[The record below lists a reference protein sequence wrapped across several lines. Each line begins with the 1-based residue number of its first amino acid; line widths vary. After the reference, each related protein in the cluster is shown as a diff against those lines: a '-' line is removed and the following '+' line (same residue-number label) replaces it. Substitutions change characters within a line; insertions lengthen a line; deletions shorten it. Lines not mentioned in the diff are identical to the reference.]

1 MTLAFRAHKIPDGL
15 SSVVVYRR
23 TRRRKKNGSSSRGV
37 VSCSSLGGRER
48 ERKVA
53 YQTTGVIVVQ
63 LDQSLDVAAF
73 SIRSVHEVSRL
84 LEAEFHVVAAT
95 SPLPVTLGRQTLLHF
110 DGAAQFAKLI
120 TCAIC
125 VIREKKIKKL
135 SLHEM
140 IGE

>member
-1 MTLAFRAHKIPDGL
+1 MACRWYMDRQEEEKTE
-15 SSVVVYRR
+15 VVVVVEDQVGRISKGEKG
-23 TRRRKKNGSSSRGV
+23 RKI
-37 VSCSSLGGRER
+37 
-48 ERKVA
+48 A

-110 DGAAQFAKLI
+110 DGAAQFGELI

-125 VIREKKIKKL
+125 VIRENIQKL
-135 SLHEM
+135 SLLEM
-140 IGE
+140 MGK